1 MADGKGSLIPEL
13 MFGSRNGDTTA
24 VGQPVIQCQGLTKFF
39 GASCAVDNLSL
50 ALEPGEILALVGPS
64 GGGKTTCLR
73 LLAGFE
79 APDSGT
85 VTLGGKPVAGN
96 STWVPPEA
104 RRLGMVFQDYAL
116 FPHMTVLQNVAF
128 GLKNGSGTSKL
139 RRAQD
144 MLEMVRLPHVA
155 ERHPHQLS
163 GGEQQRI
170 ALARSLAPRPLALLL
185 DEPFSNLDP
194 QLRGQ
199 LRADVRSI
207 LRSSGVTS
215 VYVTHSRDEA
225 LYMGDRIAV
234 MNEGGLEQVDT
245 PEDIF
250 HHPCTRFVAEFMG
263 QADFI
268 HADAK
273 EDGLVTEIG
282 ALRSETII
290 PAGVDV
296 DVLIRPDDVAIYPSS
311 SGMGRVISRVFRGMH
326 YLYGLSLPSGAVV
339 HSIQH
344 HTAFYQQ
351 GDAVDIH
358 LEPNQTVTCF
368 LNEDSANNRGVDSAF
383 PATTVERTPKAI

>member
-1 MADGKGSLIPEL
+1 MADGRGSLVPEL
-13 MFGSRNGDTTA
+13 MFGSRNGDTTT
-24 VGQPVIQCQGLTKFF
+24 VGQPVIQCQNLTKYF
-39 GASCAVDNLSL
+39 GASCAVNNVDL
-50 ALEPGEILALVGPS
+50 ALESGEILALVGPS

-85 VTLGGKPVAGN
+85 VSLGGKLVAGN
-96 STWVPPEA
+96 GTWVPPEA

-128 GLKNGSGTSKL
+128 GLKNGSGAAKQ

-234 MNEGGLEQVDT
+234 MNGGSLEQVDT

-250 HHPCTRFVAEFMG
+250 HYPRSRFVAEFMG

-268 HADAK
+268 HANTT

-290 PAGVDV
+290 PAGVEV
-296 DVLIRPDDVAIYPSS
+296 DVMVRPDDVAIYPSS
-311 SGMGRVISRVFRGMH
+311 SGMGRVVSRVFRGMH

-344 HTAFYQQ
+344 HTAYYQQ
-351 GDAVDIH
+351 GDAVDIY
-358 LEPNQTVTCF
+358 LEPNQRVTCF
-368 LNEDSANNRGVDSAF
+368 LNGESAASKELHEAF
-383 PATTVERTPKAI
+383 PATTVEQASKAV